1 MSDAAINKTVKK
13 STEPKKVGLT
23 KYFMRFLLSR
33 KVIMTGLVHLELKF
47 NAVISRFFQQWE
59 TKIGSKNQVP

>member
-13 STEPKKVGLT
+13 STEPRKVGT

-33 KVIMTGLVHLELKF
+33 KVIMTGLVHLDLKF